1 MIPSSC
7 TDETF
12 EEGGKW
18 RKDTF
23 EIEIHPG
30 RHQKIGSF
38 YIEESHGKEQVHA
51 AVHFQ
56 VHQFTDFHIVL
67 LSLVKNVTI

>member
-30 RHQKIGSF
+30 RHKKIGSF
-38 YIEESHGKEQVHA
+38 YIEESHGKE
-51 AVHFQ
+51 
-56 VHQFTDFHIVL
+56 
-67 LSLVKNVTI
+67 